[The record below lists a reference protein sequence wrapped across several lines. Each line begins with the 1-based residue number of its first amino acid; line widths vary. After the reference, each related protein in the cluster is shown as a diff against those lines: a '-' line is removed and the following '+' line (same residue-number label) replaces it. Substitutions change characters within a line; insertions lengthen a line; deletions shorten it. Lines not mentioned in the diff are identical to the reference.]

1 MTYTIIYKEEIMAP
15 KKKAGLG
22 KGLDALFID
31 NSTEEN
37 SDKLVNINDIEPK
50 RDQPRKYF
58 DEEALKEL
66 ADSIAMHGVIQPLLV
81 RPLSD
86 GGYQLIA
93 GERRWRASRMAGLTQ
108 VPVVVREMTDEE
120 AMELALIEN
129 LQREDLNPI
138 EEAEGFKLLMD
149 TYSFTQEQ
157 AAEKVGKSRPA
168 VANALRLLALPQEVL
183 DMVKEGIIS
192 SGHARTL
199 LPLSDEKLIIKLAVE
214 ISQKEL
220 SVRETEKIVKTLLK
234 PKSENAKKK
243 SKRDPYYDEC
253 EIAIRE
259 ELGRK
264 AKINVSRGNKGSI
277 EIEFFSKEDL
287 QSILSALAGN

>member
-1 MTYTIIYKEEIMAP
+1 MAP

-37 SDKLVNINDIEPK
+37 GDKLVNINDIEPK
-50 RDQPRKYF
+50 RDQPRKFF
-58 DEEALKEL
+58 DDEALKEL
-66 ADSIAMHGVIQPLLV
+66 ADSIATHGVIQPLLV

-93 GERRWRASRMAGLTQ
+93 GERRWRASRMAGLSQ
-108 VPVVVREMTDEE
+108 VPVVVREMTDME

-138 EEAEGFKLLMD
+138 EEAEGYKLLMD
-149 TYSFTQEQ
+149 TYSLTQEQ

-168 VANALRLLALPQEVL
+168 VANAMRLLVLPQEVL
-183 DMVKEGIIS
+183 DMVKQGLIS

-199 LPLSDEKLIIKLAVE
+199 IPLSDETLIVKLAEE

-220 SVRETEKIVKTLLK
+220 SVRETERIVKTLLK
-234 PKSENAKKK
+234 PKTEIVKKK
-243 SKRDPYYDEC
+243 KKRDAYFDEC

-259 ELGRK
+259 ELGRM
-264 AKINVSRGNKGSI
+264 AKINVSKGNKGTL
-277 EIEFFSKEDL
+277 ELEFFSKEDL
-287 QSILSALAGN
+287 QSILEALAR

>member
-1 MTYTIIYKEEIMAP
+1 MAP

-37 SDKLVNINDIEPK
+37 GDKLVNINDIEPK

-108 VPVVVREMTDEE
+108 IPVVVKEMTDEE

-168 VANALRLLALPQEVL
+168 VANALRLLSLPQEVL
-183 DMVKEGIIS
+183 DMVKQGIIS

-199 LPLSDEKLIIKLAVE
+199 IPLIDEKLIIKLAEE

-220 SVRETEKIVKTLLK
+220 SVRETEKIVKTLMK
-234 PKSENAKKK
+234 PKSEIVKKK

-287 QSILSALAGN
+287 QSILEALTR

>member
-1 MTYTIIYKEEIMAP
+1 MAP

-37 SDKLVNINDIEPK
+37 GDKLVNINDIEPK

-93 GERRWRASRMAGLTQ
+93 GERRWRASRIAGLSQ
-108 VPVVVREMTDEE
+108 VPVVVKEMTDEE

-149 TYSFTQEQ
+149 TYSLTQEQ

-168 VANALRLLALPQEVL
+168 VANALRLLSLPGAVL
-183 DMVKEGIIS
+183 DMVKQGIIS

-199 LPLSDEKLIIKLAVE
+199 IPLTDEKLIIKLAEE

-220 SVRETEKIVKTLLK
+220 SVRETERIVKTLLK
-234 PKSENAKKK
+234 PKSEIVKKK

-287 QSILSALAGN
+287 QSILEALAGN

>member
-1 MTYTIIYKEEIMAP
+1 MAP

-37 SDKLVNINDIEPK
+37 GDKLVNINDIEPK
-50 RDQPRKYF
+50 RDQPRKHF

-93 GERRWRASRMAGLTQ
+93 GERRWRASRLAGLTQ

-183 DMVKEGIIS
+183 DMVKQGLIS

-199 LPLSDEKLIIKLAVE
+199 LPLSDEKLIIKLAEE

-220 SVRETEKIVKTLLK
+220 SVRETERIVKTLLK
-234 PKSENAKKK
+234 PKSENTKKK

-277 EIEFFSKEDL
+277 EIEFFSKDDL
-287 QSILSALAGN
+287 RSILEALAGN

>member
-1 MTYTIIYKEEIMAP
+1 MAP

-37 SDKLVNINDIEPK
+37 GDKLVNINDIEPN
-50 RDQPRKYF
+50 RDQPRKFF
-58 DEEALKEL
+58 DDEALKEL
-66 ADSIAMHGVIQPLLV
+66 SDSIAMHGIIQPLLV

-108 VPVVVREMTDEE
+108 VPVVVREMTDME

-138 EEAEGFKLLMD
+138 EEAEGYKLLMD

-168 VANALRLLALPQEVL
+168 VANAMRLLVLPQDVL
-183 DMVKEGIIS
+183 DMVKQGIIS
-192 SGHARTL
+192 AGHARAL
-199 LPLSDEKLIIKLAVE
+199 IPLSDDALIIKLAEE

-220 SVRETEKIVKTLLK
+220 SVRETERIVKTLLK
-234 PKSENAKKK
+234 PKTEIVKQKKK
-243 SKRDPYYDEC
+243 RDSYFDEC

-259 ELGRK
+259 ELGRM
-264 AKINVSRGNKGSI
+264 AKINVSKGNKGTL
-277 EIEFFSKEDL
+277 ELEFFSKEDL
-287 QSILSALAGN
+287 QSILEALAR

>member
-1 MTYTIIYKEEIMAP
+1 MAP

-37 SDKLVNINDIEPK
+37 GDKLVNINDIEPN
-50 RDQPRKYF
+50 RDQPRKFF
-58 DEEALKEL
+58 DDDALKEL
-66 ADSIAMHGVIQPLLV
+66 SDSIAMHGVIQPLLV

-108 VPVVVREMTDEE
+108 VPVVVREMTDME

-138 EEAEGFKLLMD
+138 EEAEGYKLLMD

-168 VANALRLLALPQEVL
+168 VANALRLLVLPQAVL
-183 DMVKEGIIS
+183 DMVKQGIIS

-199 LPLSDEKLIIKLAVE
+199 IPLSDEKLIIKLAEE

-220 SVRETEKIVKTLLK
+220 SVRETERIVKTLMK
-234 PKSENAKKK
+234 PKSEIVKKK
-243 SKRDPYYDEC
+243 KKRDPYFDEC

-259 ELGRK
+259 ELGRI
-264 AKINVSRGNKGSI
+264 AKINVSKGNKGTL
-277 EIEFFSKEDL
+277 ELEFFSKEDL
-287 QSILSALAGN
+287 QSILEALTR

>member
-1 MTYTIIYKEEIMAP
+1 MAP

-31 NSTEEN
+31 NSIEEN
-37 SDKLVNINDIEPK
+37 GDKLVNINDIEPN
-50 RDQPRKYF
+50 RDQPRKFF
-58 DEEALKEL
+58 DDEALKEL
-66 ADSIAMHGVIQPLLV
+66 SDSIAMHGVIQPLLV

-108 VPVVVREMTDEE
+108 VPVVVKEMTDME

-138 EEAEGFKLLMD
+138 EEAEGYKLLMD

-168 VANALRLLALPQEVL
+168 VANALRLLVLPQEVL
-183 DMVKEGIIS
+183 DMVKQGIIS

-199 LPLSDEKLIIKLAVE
+199 IPLSDEALIIKLAEE

-220 SVRETEKIVKTLLK
+220 SVRETERIVKTLLK
-234 PKSENAKKK
+234 PKTEIVKKK
-243 SKRDPYYDEC
+243 KKRDPYFDEC

-259 ELGRK
+259 ELGRM
-264 AKINVSRGNKGSI
+264 AKINVSKGNKGSI
-277 EIEFFSKEDL
+277 ELEFFSKEDL
-287 QSILSALAGN
+287 QSILEALTR

>member
-1 MTYTIIYKEEIMAP
+1 MAP

-22 KGLDALFID
+22 KGLDALFLD
-31 NSTEEN
+31 NSTEGDG
-37 SDKLVNINDIEPK
+37 DKLVNLNEIEPK
-50 RDQPRKYF
+50 RDQPRKHF

-93 GERRWRASRMAGLTQ
+93 GERRWRASRMAGLSQ

-120 AMELALIEN
+120 AIELALIEN

-168 VANALRLLALPQEVL
+168 VANALRLLFLPQTVL
-183 DMVKEGIIS
+183 DMVKQGIIS

-199 LPLSDEKLIIKLAVE
+199 IPLTDEKLIIKLAEE

-220 SVRETEKIVKTLLK
+220 SVRETERIVKTLLK
-234 PKSENAKKK
+234 PKNEIVKKK

-287 QSILSALAGN
+287 QSILEALAGN

>member
-1 MTYTIIYKEEIMAP
+1 MAP

-37 SDKLVNINDIEPK
+37 GDKLVNINDIEPN

-58 DEEALKEL
+58 DDGALKEL
-66 ADSIAMHGVIQPLLV
+66 SDSISMHGVIQPLLV

-108 VPVVVREMTDEE
+108 VPVVVREMTDME

-138 EEAEGFKLLMD
+138 EEAEGYKLLMD

-168 VANALRLLALPQEVL
+168 VANALRLLVLPQEVL
-183 DMVKEGIIS
+183 DMVKQGIIS

-199 LPLSDEKLIIKLAVE
+199 IPLSDEKLIIKLAEE

-220 SVRETEKIVKTLLK
+220 SVRETERIVKTLMK
-234 PKSENAKKK
+234 PKTEIVVKK

-264 AKINVSRGNKGSI
+264 AKISVSRGNKGSI

-287 QSILSALAGN
+287 QSILEALTR

>member
-1 MTYTIIYKEEIMAP
+1 MAP

-37 SDKLVNINDIEPK
+37 GDKLVNINDIEPK

-58 DEEALKEL
+58 DDEALKEL
-66 ADSIAMHGVIQPLLV
+66 ADSIAAHGVIQPLLV

-93 GERRWRASRMAGLTQ
+93 GERRWRASRMAGLSQ
-108 VPVVVREMTDEE
+108 VPVVVREMTDME

-138 EEAEGFKLLMD
+138 EEAEGYKLLMD
-149 TYSFTQEQ
+149 TYSLTQEQ

-168 VANALRLLALPQEVL
+168 VANAMRLLVLPQEVL
-183 DMVKEGIIS
+183 DMVKQGLIS

-199 LPLSDEKLIIKLAVE
+199 IPLSDETLIVKLAEE

-220 SVRETEKIVKTLLK
+220 SVRETERIVKTLLK
-234 PKSENAKKK
+234 PKTEIVKKK
-243 SKRDPYYDEC
+243 KKRDAYFDEC

-259 ELGRK
+259 ELGRM
-264 AKINVSRGNKGSI
+264 AKINVSKGNKGTL
-277 EIEFFSKEDL
+277 ELEFFSKEDL
-287 QSILSALAGN
+287 QSILEALAR

>member
-1 MTYTIIYKEEIMAP
+1 MAP

-37 SDKLVNINDIEPK
+37 GDKLVNINDIEPK

-93 GERRWRASRMAGLTQ
+93 GERRWRASRLAGLNQ
-108 VPVVVREMTDEE
+108 VPGVVKEMTDEE

-168 VANALRLLALPQEVL
+168 VANALRLLSLPQAVL
-183 DMVKEGIIS
+183 DMVKQGIIS

-199 LPLSDEKLIIKLAVE
+199 IPLTDENLIIKLAEE

-234 PKSENAKKK
+234 PKNEIVKKK

-287 QSILSALAGN
+287 QSILEALAK

>member
-1 MTYTIIYKEEIMAP
+1 MAP

-37 SDKLVNINDIEPK
+37 GDKLVNINDIEPN
-50 RDQPRKYF
+50 RDQPRKFF
-58 DEEALKEL
+58 DDEALKEL
-66 ADSIAMHGVIQPLLV
+66 SDSIAMHGIIQPLLV

-108 VPVVVREMTDEE
+108 VPVVVREMTDME

-138 EEAEGFKLLMD
+138 EEAEGYKLLMD

-168 VANALRLLALPQEVL
+168 VANAMRLLVLPQEVL
-183 DMVKEGIIS
+183 DMVKQGIIS

-199 LPLSDEKLIIKLAVE
+199 IPLSDETLIIKLAEE

-220 SVRETEKIVKTLLK
+220 SVRETERIVKTLLK
-234 PKSENAKKK
+234 PKSEIVRNKKK
-243 SKRDPYYDEC
+243 RDSYFDEC

-259 ELGRK
+259 ELGRM
-264 AKINVSRGNKGSI
+264 AKINVSKGNKGTI
-277 EIEFFSKEDL
+277 ELEFFSKEDL
-287 QSILSALAGN
+287 QSILEALAR

>member
-1 MTYTIIYKEEIMAP
+1 MAP

-37 SDKLVNINDIEPK
+37 GDKLVNINDIEPN
-50 RDQPRKYF
+50 RDQPRKFF
-58 DEEALKEL
+58 DDEALKEL
-66 ADSIAMHGVIQPLLV
+66 SDSISMHGVIQPLLV

-168 VANALRLLALPQEVL
+168 VANALRLLSLPEAVL
-183 DMVKEGIIS
+183 DMVKQGIIS

-199 LPLSDEKLIIKLAVE
+199 IPLTDENLIIKLAEE

-220 SVRETEKIVKTLLK
+220 SVRETERIVKTLMK
-234 PKSENAKKK
+234 PKSEIVKKK
-243 SKRDPYYDEC
+243 KKRDPYYDEC

-259 ELGRK
+259 ELGRM
-264 AKINVSRGNKGSI
+264 AKINVSKGNKGTL
-277 EIEFFSKEDL
+277 ELEFFSKEDL
-287 QSILSALAGN
+287 QSILEALAR

>member
-1 MTYTIIYKEEIMAP
+1 MAP

-31 NSTEEN
+31 NSIEEN
-37 SDKLVNINDIEPK
+37 GDKLVNINDIEPK
-50 RDQPRKYF
+50 RDQPRKFF
-58 DEEALKEL
+58 DDEALKEL

-108 VPVVVREMTDEE
+108 VPVVVREMTDME

-138 EEAEGFKLLMD
+138 EEAEGYKLLMD
-149 TYSFTQEQ
+149 TYSLTQEQ

-168 VANALRLLALPQEVL
+168 VANAMRLLILPQAVL
-183 DMVKEGIIS
+183 DMVKQGIIS

-199 LPLSDEKLIIKLAVE
+199 IPLSDENLIVKLAEE

-220 SVRETEKIVKTLLK
+220 SVRETERIVKTLLK
-234 PKSENAKKK
+234 PKSEIVKKK
-243 SKRDPYYDEC
+243 SKRDPYFDEC

-259 ELGRK
+259 ELGRM
-264 AKINVSRGNKGSI
+264 AKINVAKGNKGTI
-277 EIEFFSKEDL
+277 ELEFFSKEDL
-287 QSILSALAGN
+287 QSILEALAR